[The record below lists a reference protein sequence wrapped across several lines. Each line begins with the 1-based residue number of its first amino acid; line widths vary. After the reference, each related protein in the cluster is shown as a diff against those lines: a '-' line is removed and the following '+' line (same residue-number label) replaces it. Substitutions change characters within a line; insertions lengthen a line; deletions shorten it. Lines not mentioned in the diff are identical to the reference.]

1 MKSVQEAFA
10 LILIALVC
18 GGLAYFAHPLAPS
31 FGIDELS
38 INIEEVQSEAEVFW
52 IDARSDEDFA
62 RGHFEGAILLNE
74 ERWEELLVDFLD
86 RWSPSATIV
95 VYCSSQSCMRSHE
108 VAKRLREEL
117 GVEDIFALKGG
128 WETLLETGLAKEGDE

>member
-74 ERWEELLVDFLD
+74 ER
-86 RWSPSATIV
+86 
-95 VYCSSQSCMRSHE
+95 
-108 VAKRLREEL
+108 
-117 GVEDIFALKGG
+117 
-128 WETLLETGLAKEGDE
+128 